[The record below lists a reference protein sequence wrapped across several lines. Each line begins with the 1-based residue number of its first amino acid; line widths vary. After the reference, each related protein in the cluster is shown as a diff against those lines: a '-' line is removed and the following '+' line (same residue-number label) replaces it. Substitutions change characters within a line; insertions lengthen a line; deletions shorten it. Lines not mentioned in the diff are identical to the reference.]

1 MALSVKQKIAL
12 LKSYDF
18 EVVARDPLVNKGLPG
33 AWMIKDGL
41 SNGSE
46 PWALVGD
53 DTEQILDEAIEFH
66 GLTAYMVGT
75 WEHIF
80 HEKSPASSC
89 RIVLDKVAQ
98 AVSHAQVQV
107 GNSWKNASEADRAD
121 LLESMNDDDV
131 WSCSDLQEGLD
142 QTNELPEWV

>member
-1 MALSVKQKIAL
+1 MIS
-12 LKSYDF
+12 
-18 EVVARDPLVNKGLPG
+18 KGLPG

-41 SNGSE
+41 RSDPE

-53 DTEQILDEAIEFH
+53 DTEQLLDEVIEFY
-66 GLTAYMVGT
+66 GFTAYMVGT
-75 WEHIF
+75 WEHSF
-80 HEKSPASSC
+80 HEKSQVSSC

-98 AVSHAQVQV
+98 TVSYAQVQV

-121 LLESMNDDDV
+121 LLESMNGNDV